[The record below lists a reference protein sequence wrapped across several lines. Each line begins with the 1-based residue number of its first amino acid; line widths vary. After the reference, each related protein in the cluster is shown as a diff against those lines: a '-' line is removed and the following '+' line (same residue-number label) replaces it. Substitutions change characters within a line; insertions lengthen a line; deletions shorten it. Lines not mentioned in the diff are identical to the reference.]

1 MDMNCTYYGGST
13 ATFVNELLRHGIVP
27 IGTEMFHNPSYSFC
41 LYPVGPTVAYDVST
55 NSISYALS
63 LELDASV
70 DLRGVW
76 NKRVTKAINVE
87 FLAGCKLLDMPTYT
101 KALLKHPSPVAL
113 VKAIRRAKVSL
124 VPDFPRTRKT
134 PIELA
139 DFIEELVHFDLK
151 PMNVTSTSVMFR
163 MASFELGAHIGR
175 SSSKWEIHVDCVGK
189 ASHPFGKAAIQ
200 RGDRFDTL
208 NLDYLEGQGFIDVA
222 RFNVYAAVLS
232 PPEALQRAARNAVGY
247 RFTDC
252 GSMELPSGLLSD
264 ESQIGLT

>member
-1 MDMNCTYYGGST
+1 
-13 ATFVNELLRHGIVP
+13 
-27 IGTEMFHNPSYSFC
+27 
-41 LYPVGPTVAYDVST
+41 
-55 NSISYALS
+55 
-63 LELDASV
+63 
-70 DLRGVW
+70 
-76 NKRVTKAINVE
+76 
-87 FLAGCKLLDMPTYT
+87 MPTYT

-124 VPDFPRTRKT
+124 VPDFPRARKT